1 MIALLQRVS
10 EASVL
15 VNEEFTGDVV
25 TGEIGPGILALIGVE
40 KGDRKAQADRL
51 LERILS
57 YRIFEDSP
65 GKMNLNLLQAEGE
78 LLLVPQFT
86 LAANTNKGNRA
97 SFTSAAPPEE
107 GKRLFDYLLERAKT
121 TLGKCEAGKFGA
133 HMKVSLINDGPVTFR
148 LRVAP
153 QPNEA

>member
-15 VNEEFTGDVV
+15 VNEEFSGDVI

-40 KGDRKAQADRL
+40 KGDKKAQADRL
-51 LERILS
+51 LDRILS
-57 YRIFEDSP
+57 YRIFEDQP
-65 GKMNLNLLQAEGE
+65 GRMNLNLLQAGGE

-107 GKRLFDYLLERAKT
+107 GKRLFDYLLGLANSR
-121 TLGKCEAGKFGA
+121 LGKCETGRFGA
-133 HMKVSLINDGPVTFR
+133 HMKVSLINDGPVTFW
-148 LRVAP
+148 LQV
-153 QPNEA
+153 PNK